1 VAKTK
6 ANGCRMWC
14 GEQPPHQPLHQ
25 MGLTSSPLPGEKGG
39 RPRAQGNP
47 WPTVPLTLAAREAE
61 AATGAAV
68 TGAQRSPSVS
78 DSDSPSADD
87 EGTPPS
93 PPLHSN
99 GSPRASV
106 GVAKFGPLSS
116 LFFPSEM
123 RHRGTQFH
131 PDQSQTALGN
141 ATHPPPLC
149 QNNCVGERGCGRV
162 RARGGAVSL
171 GGPAPHRLRH
181 RAGGRRGAGR
191 GAG

>member
-1 VAKTK
+1 MRRTAT
-6 ANGCRMWC
+6 ASATASDGAD
-14 GEQPPHQPLHQ
+14 ELPPPR
-25 MGLTSSPLPGEKGG
+25 GKGG

-141 ATHPPPLC
+141 ATPPPTPLSKQLC
-149 QNNCVGERGCGRV
+149 GGEGMWPGQGSGWGGEPRGPGAPPAPTPGGRAP
-162 RARGGAVSL
+162 RGREGGA
-171 GGPAPHRLRH
+171 G
-181 RAGGRRGAGR
+181 
-191 GAG
+191 